1 MKETFNL
8 TYLGLFPLGRSP
20 SGKGMGIKMIGW
32 IIAGILCVLL
42 LGIATAILV
51 RTSAFKPEEMEPV
64 KEENIKLNKD
74 KIIEDMAAMI
84 RLKTVS
90 NRDDSLVEWEEFSK
104 FRILLSERFPNIHK
118 QCQLERI
125 GKSGILYFL
134 SGKSSE
140 KPSVCMAHYDVVPV
154 EEEGWC
160 KPAFEGII
168 EDGCIWGRGTL
179 DTKGTLCGIMEALE
193 QMLTEGYVPEN
204 DLYLSFSGEEEIDGN
219 SCAEIVSFLE
229 KKGVKPAIVMDE
241 GGAVV
246 EHVFPGVS
254 KECALVGIGE
264 KGSVNMDFSMNSE
277 GGHASTPPV
286 HTILGQLSRAVTQI
300 EAHPFKRQ
308 LTKPVAE
315 MFDTLGRHSTFL
327 YRVIFANLWCF
338 VPVLD
343 VICKKSG
350 GELNAMMRTTVAVT
364 KMEGSDAYNV
374 LPPKACFGINMRL
387 LGSDTIE
394 SAKEYLAKVIN
405 NDKITLRLV
414 NGMNPSIYSDT
425 SCEEWKKLKAVIHQT
440 WPEAVVSPYL
450 MMACSDSRHYCRITD
465 RVYRFSAMRLSK
477 EERAMIH
484 GNNERIPIDTLLKTV
499 EFYVRLFKS
508 L

>member
-1 MKETFNL
+1 M
-8 TYLGLFPLGRSP
+8 
-20 SGKGMGIKMIGW
+20 
-32 IIAGILCVLL
+32 
-42 LGIATAILV
+42 
-51 RTSAFKPEEMEPV
+51 
-64 KEENIKLNKD
+64 
-74 KIIEDMAAMI
+74 
-84 RLKTVS
+84 
-90 NRDDSLVEWEEFSK
+90 
-104 FRILLSERFPNIHK
+104 
-118 QCQLERI
+118 
-125 GKSGILYFL
+125 
-134 SGKSSE
+134 
-140 KPSVCMAHYDVVPV
+140 
-154 EEEGWC
+154 
-160 KPAFEGII
+160 
-168 EDGCIWGRGTL
+168 
-179 DTKGTLCGIMEALE
+179 
-193 QMLTEGYVPEN
+193 
-204 DLYLSFSGEEEIDGN
+204 
-219 SCAEIVSFLE
+219 
-229 KKGVKPAIVMDE
+229 KPAIVVDE